1 MSSVDV
7 RGSRKIYFERFIF
20 MAALLIPTTYTLGAR
35 VLFVCASSVL
45 LCMLTDWVCCLIR
58 RREYDAKDYAVPFW
72 GLAAGMLMPV
82 SIPFAQI
89 VISAVICIALGKHI
103 FGDSDNIIFSPP
115 AIAGAFLIICY
126 PAEML
131 YYPKAGETY
140 PMFAEFTG
148 SFARSVEYT
157 ISLGN
162 EPDFGMLDIVLGAV
176 PGAIGAVC
184 ILVIAVCG
192 VCMLVRGSNSTCA
205 VISCLVT
212 TAVLAFFY
220 PRIDVGGLKSVFY
233 ELTSGYM
240 LFGIMFLS
248 AEPFLLPKHRG
259 ARVIYGVVLG
269 YTAMMFRNFGKA
281 EGDFL
286 FALLITS
293 AMSCCFDTII
303 ENLSYWKKT
312 YLNSYEHS
320 RKQVQHGGVKLTDT
334 QEIQLP
340 EKYRYNTPPIDSV
353 VKRHRRRRKEDKNG
367 RK

>member
-1 MSSVDV
+1 
-7 RGSRKIYFERFIF
+7 
-20 MAALLIPTTYTLGAR
+20 
-35 VLFVCASSVL
+35 
-45 LCMLTDWVCCLIR
+45 
-58 RREYDAKDYAVPFW
+58 
-72 GLAAGMLMPV
+72 
-82 SIPFAQI
+82 
-89 VISAVICIALGKHI
+89 
-103 FGDSDNIIFSPP
+103 
-115 AIAGAFLIICY
+115 
-126 PAEML
+126 
-131 YYPKAGETY
+131 
-140 PMFAEFTG
+140 
-148 SFARSVEYT
+148 
-157 ISLGN
+157 
-162 EPDFGMLDIVLGAV
+162 
-176 PGAIGAVC
+176 
-184 ILVIAVCG
+184 
-192 VCMLVRGSNSTCA
+192 MLVRGSNSTCA

-340 EKYRYNTPPIDSV
+340 EKYRYNTPPIDGR
-353 VKRHRRRRKEDKNG
+353 VKKHRKPKKPISRAAMNTRSPTRLFSAS
-367 RK
+367 